1 MKNIVITANTL
12 LLFMFFV
19 YILDNVTGVN
29 FSLSDFYEGALYL
42 AVFDLLCFV
51 VPILTLKYI
60 VGLGK

>member
-19 YILDNVTGVN
+19 YMGQLLTAEHLT
-29 FSLSDFYEGALYL
+29 FTEHYEGNVPY
-42 AVFDLLCFV
+42 AVLDLLIFV

-60 VGLGK
+60 VGLER